1 MTRKKSA
8 KQRSKPTK
16 AKTKTASR
24 PLAKPKAKREIH
36 TKEIK
41 RKKRPRGNR
50 KPTSRAMLDA
60 AAKQAQALELR
71 KAGHSFDQI
80 AAKLGYANG
89 GGAYKAVEAG
99 LKATLQEPADELRQL
114 EITRLDTMLSALWPK
129 VKKGEH
135 GAIDR
140 ALKVGERRAALVGLD
155 APTRFDGRIDVTKLT
170 DAELDAIASAKGTGR
185 N

>member
-1 MTRKKSA
+1 MKPKKS
-8 KQRSKPTK
+8 RTSGSKRKPANSK
-16 AKTKTASR
+16 KSYERAD
-24 PLAKPKAKREIH
+24 KPKAKREIH

-50 KPTSRAMLDA
+50 KPTSLAMLNA

-71 KAGHSFDQI
+71 KAGHSFEQI

-99 LKATLQEPADELRQL
+99 LRATLQEPADELRQL

-129 VKKGEH
+129 VKRGEH

-155 APTRFDGRIDVTKLT
+155 APKKIEQKIDVSQLS
-170 DAELDAIASAKGTGR
+170 DAELDAIVAGKGGS
-185 N
+185 